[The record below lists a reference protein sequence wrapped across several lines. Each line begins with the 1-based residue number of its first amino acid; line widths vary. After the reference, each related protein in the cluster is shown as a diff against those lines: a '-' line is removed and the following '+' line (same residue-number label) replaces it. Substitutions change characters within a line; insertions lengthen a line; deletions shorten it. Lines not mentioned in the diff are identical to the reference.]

1 MKKRELIK
9 KACLVGNSGVGK
21 KTIAKIVAPFV
32 KGIERYT
39 QTIGAAVTKYGLEF
53 QYGDQIVRLMVMVW
67 DVTGKED
74 YQRLQPAYYAGA
86 EGVIVVADASL
97 EDSIDA
103 IPHWIVAARNV
114 AGDIP
119 TVVIVN
125 KTDLI
130 SSDDLMKIQERVRL
144 LVKPF
149 GSPIYFVNTETSTKA
164 QLKAPF
170 HVLAK
175 EILMRSTPPLPE

>member
-39 QTIGAAVTKYGLEF
+39 QTIGTAVTKYGLEF

-97 EDSIDA
+97 EDSIEA
-103 IPHWIVAARNV
+103 IPHWIDAARKV

-119 TVVIVN
+119 SVVIVN
-125 KTDLI
+125 KTDLLT
-130 SSDDLMKIQERVRL
+130 SDELMALQDRVKE
-144 LVKPF
+144 LVKPW
-149 GSPIYFVNTETSTKA
+149 GPPIYFVNTESSTKA

-175 EILMRSTPPLPE
+175 AILMRSTQQPPK